1 MSDVI
6 MTTFKTQIYLTKDD
20 ARRVK
25 ELFGLRRVYFNYAL
39 DQIYRNNVKSTMSL
53 LQRYYDE
60 ADSGKLARSLEA
72 IDLKYGRI
80 QHLYKE
86 IFEDAS
92 EAVKAAAKKNRKKK
106 TNVRVD
112 YHRKKDRLETVSLY
126 SKNPSTIRPESSHR
140 IEFILNKLLGRI
152 SVRTRESVE
161 FLKTRTDKIRTITI
175 TRRGG
180 KYWMS
185 ITYARTKR
193 VVNKP
198 DPNTVIG
205 IDLGIAIS
213 AVTFDGQS
221 VDKINFN
228 TKGSVRSEQL
238 ANRVD
243 LSRKRE
249 GSKRYEKAVQ
259 LKKRRYMRSQAQRL
273 AEVDNFISY
282 LCKNH
287 HTVVID
293 NFSFKGA
300 LKVADNAKTY
310 RSMKGAFITR
320 LEQKAIE
327 YDTQIVFIPH
337 TKGVKTTHVCSKCGS
352 VGILVDKKTRQVYC
366 KDCQTLMDRDE
377 NGARNTYAYYVNMN

>member
-20 ARRVK
+20 ERRVK

-39 DQIYRNNVKSTMSL
+39 DQIYRNGVKSTMNL
-53 LQRYYDE
+53 LQRYYEE
-60 ADSGKLARSLEA
+60 ADSGKLTKSLEA
-72 IDLKYGRI
+72 IDLKYGCI

-86 IFEDAS
+86 VFEDAS

-126 SKNPSTIRPESSHR
+126 GKNQSTVRPESSHR
-140 IEFILNKLLGRI
+140 IEFMLNKLLGRI

-205 IDLGIAIS
+205 IDLGIAIA

-228 TKGSVRSEQL
+228 TKGSIRSEQL

-259 LKKRRYMRSQAQRL
+259 LKKRRSMRSQAQRL
-273 AEVDNFISY
+273 TEVDNFISY
-282 LCKNH
+282 LCKNYH
-287 HTVVID
+287 AVVID

-310 RSMKGAFITR
+310 RSMKGTFITR

-337 TKGVKTTHVCSKCGS
+337 TKGVKTTHVCSKCSS
-352 VGILVDKKTRQVYC
+352 VNILVDKKTRQVYC
-366 KDCQTLMDRDE
+366 KDCQTVMDRDE
-377 NGARNTYAYYVNMN
+377 NGARNTYAYYANMN

>member
-1 MSDVI
+1 MSDAI

-20 ARRVK
+20 EHRVK

-53 LQRYYDE
+53 LQRYYEE
-60 ADSGKLARSLEA
+60 ADSGKLARSMTA
-72 IDLKYGRI
+72 IDLKYGHI

-86 IFEDAS
+86 VFEDAF

-126 SKNPSTIRPESSHR
+126 GKNPSTIRPESSHR
-140 IEFILNKLLGRI
+140 IEFMLNKLIGRI

-161 FLKTRTDKIRTITI
+161 FLKTRMDKIRTITI

-193 VVNKP
+193 VINKP

-205 IDLGIAIS
+205 IDLGIAIA

-228 TKGSVRSEQL
+228 TKSSVRSEQL

-243 LSRKRE
+243 LSRKKE

-259 LKKRRYMRSQAQRL
+259 LKKRRAMRSQAQRL

-282 LCKNH
+282 LCKNY
-287 HTVVID
+287 HTIVID
-293 NFSFKGA
+293 NFSFRGA

-310 RSMKGAFITR
+310 RSMKGTFITR
-320 LEQKAIE
+320 LEQKATE

-352 VGILVDKKTRQVYC
+352 VDILVDKKTRQVYC
-366 KDCQTLMDRDE
+366 KSCQTVMDRDE
-377 NGARNTYAYYVNMN
+377 NGARNTYAYYANMN